1 MDERY
6 TNRGTI
12 MKMVLSPGARIEN
25 RGTIMHLDA
34 DAVSDVTIIQHGTIM
49 HASGCTVIKSTGS
62 LHTDAVKEVIR
73 EVPRQEDLE
82 RISKLSV
89 ENSKLKAQIETLRT
103 SRQPKDEDIYWG
115 RKRIKQQRETI
126 ERLTHTVDFLRDN
139 IKSRDGVIERLEK
152 EIERLRSREY
162 VRRVEIENESLRQD
176 VSYLNGVANDL
187 RNEVAELQQQLEAS
201 DRQRLLDT
209 IEELQDK
216 LTCAKNRET
225 VMKFKARDAE
235 MQAYRATQQVWDQ
248 YKPTKEQV
256 KSYFRK
262 ITNMMDCETDY

>member
-12 MKMVLSPGARIEN
+12 MKMELSPGARIEN
-25 RGTIMHLDA
+25 RGTIMHLSA
-34 DAVSDVTIIQHGTIM
+34 DAVSDVTVISYGTIM
-49 HASGCTVIKSTGS
+49 NTNGCRIINNG
-62 LHTDAVKEVIR
+62 LHTSAVKEIIR
-73 EVPRQEDLE
+73 EVPRQEDLQ
-82 RISKLSV
+82 RIEELEKECVRLRAQLQTAK
-89 ENSKLKAQIETLRT
+89 ENCE
-103 SRQPKDEDIYWG
+103 PNDDDIHWG
-115 RKRIKQQRETI
+115 RKRIKQQRQTI
-126 ERLTHTVDFLRDN
+126 ERLSHNVDFLRDN
-139 IKSRDGVIERLEK
+139 IKSRDGVIDRLEK
-152 EIERLRSREY
+152 EIEKLRSREY

-187 RNEVAELQQQLEAS
+187 RNEVADLQQQLEGT
-201 DRQRLLDT
+201 DRQQLLDT
-209 IEELQDK
+209 IEDLQDK
-216 LTCAKNRET
+216 LKCAKNRET

>member
-62 LHTDAVKEVIR
+62 LHMDAVKEVIR

-115 RKRIKQQRETI
+115 RKRIKEQKREIDQLKINIGILKSDRIQKDETI
-126 ERLTHTVDFLRDN
+126 A
-139 IKSRDGVIERLEK
+139 RLEK
-152 EIERLRSREY
+152 EVERLRSREH
-162 VRRVEIENESLRQD
+162 VRRVENENESLRQD
-176 VSYLNGVANDL
+176 VSYLNGITNDL
-187 RNEVAELQQQLEAS
+187 RNEIADLQQQLSAT
-201 DRQRLLDT
+201 DRQQLLDT

>member
-25 RGTIMHLDA
+25 SGTIMHLDA

-49 HASGCTVIKSTGS
+49 HASGCTIIKSTGS

-73 EVPRQEDLE
+73 EVPRQEDLDI
-82 RISKLSV
+82 ISKLSV
-89 ENSKLKAQIETLRT
+89 ENTKLKAQIETLRT

-115 RKRIKQQRETI
+115 RKRIKEQKREIDQLKINIGILKSDRIQKDETI
-126 ERLTHTVDFLRDN
+126 A
-139 IKSRDGVIERLEK
+139 RLEK
-152 EIERLRSREY
+152 EVERLRSREH
-162 VRRVEIENESLRQD
+162 VRRVENENESLRQD
-176 VSYLNGVANDL
+176 VSYLNGITNDL
-187 RNEVAELQQQLEAS
+187 RNEIADLQQQLSAT
-201 DRQRLLDT
+201 DRQQLLDT

-235 MQAYRATQQVWDQ
+235 MQAIRATQQVWDQ

-256 KSYFRK
+256 KAYYRD
-262 ITNMMDCETDY
+262 IRNMMDVERDY